1 MVHVKF
7 HEGNFN
13 FCSVF
18 PPVLLFYFLCFCF
31 YKFTNSDPQNDIAY
45 SNNVFKLLKFNWSF
59 SDQKVRPKK
68 SSCRNWISEIQTLK
82 FKIKKFKLEYLGYQG
97 ELSSLNGI
105 N

>member
-59 SDQKVRPKK
+59 SDQKVRSKK

-82 FKIKKFKLEYLGYQG
+82 FKIKKFKLEYGATKVSYQA
-97 ELSSLNGI
+97 
-105 N
+105 